1 MAQFISGALAMGYW
15 TVGLIFFKS
24 WFRTRDRLF
33 AAFAAAFWLLA
44 VVRLSLVVLSDM
56 VEHTPYLYGVR
67 LLAYLLILAAIVDK
81 NRPRRNPISTKPAA
95 AAPDGAPV

>member
-1 MAQFISGALAMGYW
+1 MAQFIAGALAMGYW
-15 TVGLIFFKS
+15 VAGLIFLKS
-24 WFRTRDRLF
+24 WLRTRDRLF

-44 VVRLSLVVLSDM
+44 VVRLALVLTSDM

-81 NRPRRNPISTKPAA
+81 NRPRRHPTATRQ
-95 AAPDGAPV
+95 AAPDGAPI